1 MKLNNNLSKSSI
13 KTILKAIK
21 TSIDLRIDCY
31 ENKMPYCF
39 EVYVGR
45 NIEPLSMLLSREYL
59 TEIST
64 WSKIDLTFT
73 LWDIMERFNVDLTF
87 DKDYRVWTIKD
98 R

>member
-1 MKLNNNLSKSSI
+1 MKLNNNLTKHSI

-21 TSIDLRIDCY
+21 TSNDLRIDCY

-39 EVYVGR
+39 EVYVAR
-45 NIEPLSMLLSREYL
+45 NLEPLSMLLN
-59 TEIST
+59 TEAFEEIASWT
-64 WSKIDLTFT
+64 KFDLTFT

>member
-1 MKLNNNLSKSSI
+1 MKLNNNLTKHSI

-21 TSIDLRIDCY
+21 TSNDLRIDCY

-45 NIEPLSMLLSREYL
+45 NIEPLSMLLSTEGL
-59 TEIST
+59 NEISFWT
-64 WSKIDLTFT
+64 KFDLTFT
-73 LWDIMERFNVDLTF
+73 LWDIM
-87 DKDYRVWTIKD
+87 DKFKIDISYDKNIRVWTIKD

>member
-1 MKLNNNLSKSSI
+1 MKLNNNLTKHSI
-13 KTILKAIK
+13 NTILKAIK
-21 TSIDLRIDCY
+21 TSNDLRIDCY
-31 ENKMPYCF
+31 ENNMPYCF
-39 EVYVGR
+39 EVYIAR
-45 NIEPLSMLLSREYL
+45 NLEPLSMLLSREYL
-59 TEIST
+59 IEIST